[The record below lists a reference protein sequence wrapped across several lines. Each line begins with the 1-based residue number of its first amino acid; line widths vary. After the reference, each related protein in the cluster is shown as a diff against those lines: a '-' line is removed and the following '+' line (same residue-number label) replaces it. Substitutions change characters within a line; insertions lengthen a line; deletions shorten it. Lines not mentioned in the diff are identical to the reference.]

1 MNPGELPQAD
11 RECCAFGANGRCQSR
26 SPLLKRA
33 QVGGRVWIFCC
44 ECFDV
49 ADLDV
54 DLFYTG
60 PFCARAKKPTPAPDD
75 TRSVKRVSWNQKL
88 HALSS
93 AQVRTD
99 DNMLGY
105 SAFVK
110 HQNLD
115 RITQVMVIKLVITD
129 AVQAHRRI
137 WGDHEIQCGARRP
150 AINERCREPTGRDL
164 LVTDEIHPHEST
176 RGVRLQ
182 F

>member
-1 MNPGELPQAD
+1 MLTVNAAALALKGD
-11 RECCAFGANGRCQSR
+11 GQSR

-33 QVGGRVWIFCC
+33 QVGGRVWISCC

-54 DLFYTG
+54 DLFYAG
-60 PFCARAKKPTPAPDD
+60 PFCARAEKPAPAPDD

-105 SAFVK
+105 SVLVQ

-115 RITQVMVIKLVITD
+115 RITQVIVIELVVAD
-129 AVQAHRRI
+129 SMEAHRRI
-137 WGDHEIQCGARRP
+137 RRDHEIERGACRP

-164 LVTDEIHPHEST
+164 LVTDETHPHEST